1 MPPVGHSSTKGM
13 SLRTAVT
20 VAVMMFIAACSSTPR
35 PADRAPAAADEQ
47 GAVIARIAMHLVGT
61 PYEFGGAD
69 AQGFDC
75 SGLAVFAHEAVGLEI
90 PRTAR
95 DQDRAAHP
103 VALSELR
110 PGDLIFFRIG
120 AHHVN
125 HVGVYAGGGRFVHA
139 PRRGG
144 VVSYASLDDPYFRR
158 RLVRAGRFWAET

>member
-1 MPPVGHSSTKGM
+1 M
-13 SLRTAVT
+13 RIAVT
-20 VAVMMFIAACSSTPR
+20 VAVMMFIAACSSTARLP
-35 PADRAPAAADEQ
+35 DRTPAANDEQ

-61 PYEFGGAD
+61 PYQFGGAD

-103 VALSELR
+103 VPLRELR
-110 PGDLIFFRIG
+110 PGDLVFFRI
-120 AHHVN
+120 AARHVN

-139 PRRGG
+139 PRRGER
-144 VVSYASLDDPYFRR
+144 VSYASLDDPYFRR
-158 RLVRAGRFWAET
+158 RFVRAGRFWARP